1 MPWVRVPESYD
12 APPGEKIR
20 LIYRVEVPPYLGWL
34 PEQSKQWLVQQVA
47 TQVWPQVQTAHP
59 DFRAENYEIVEVEPG
74 RVYHV
79 VFYGTSGGLGIGAIL
94 VLILAIIVALIILIS
109 VTGYWAEKFIPP
121 EVRETLVN
129 FLPFMLMF
137 GMLILIVAATR

>member
-12 APPGEKIR
+12 APPGERIR
-20 LIYRVEVPPYLGWL
+20 LIYRVEVPPYL
-34 PEQSKQWLVQQVA
+34 PPQSKEWLAQQVA

-59 DFRAENYEIVEVEPG
+59 DFRAESYEIVEVEPG

-94 VLILAIIVALIILIS
+94 VLILAIIVAAIVLVS

-129 FLPFMLMF
+129 LLPFMLMF

>member
-20 LIYRVEVPPYLGWL
+20 LIYRVEVPPYL
-34 PEQSKQWLVQQVA
+34 PPQSKEWLVQQVA

-94 VLILAIIVALIILIS
+94 ILVLAIIVAAIVLVS
-109 VTGYWAEKFIPP
+109 VAGYWAEKFIPP
-121 EVRETLVN
+121 EVRETFVN
-129 FLPFMLMF
+129 LLPFMLMF